1 MHDLVI
7 RGGTIVD
14 GTGGEPFSGDIA
26 VDGGLIV
33 QVGGTAAAGRQ
44 ELDADGLLVTP
55 GFVDIHTHYDAQ
67 ATWDPLL
74 GSSCW
79 HGVTTAVMGN
89 CGVGFAPVRPEQ
101 REWLVGLMQGVE
113 DIPAEV
119 LNAGLPWTWESFPEY
134 LDALDS
140 LPRAIDIAAQV
151 PHAPVRVYA
160 MGERGLDG
168 DECPDSDQLEEICRI
183 VRRALEAGAVGV
195 STLRTRMHRGAD
207 GRLIPTYR
215 AKDAEIMALA
225 AGMAEAGRGT
235 FEIASDYSAG
245 SLEEEFARYRAFA
258 RRSGRPVSVP
268 LLQDH
273 GAPEQWREVMGQ
285 IGAAAGEG
293 LAFSAQTAVR
303 PVGVAMGL
311 DSRAHL
317 FSATPTYRRLAHLPL
332 AERVAQ
338 MRQPD
343 IKDQIVSE
351 AHSGPPG
358 MDLDRLFAMKAPI
371 DYEPDP
377 ATSIKA
383 EANAC
388 HDDPLAFAYDVMLEN
403 RGQSYLWGPVR
414 NFASGN
420 CDVVRELLESPL
432 AVPGLGDGGAH
443 CTQICDVSFPTS
455 LLTHWGRDRRVG
467 ELFPIAELVRM
478 QTSDTAGLYGLDDRG
493 VLTPGRR
500 ADINLIDF
508 EELAVLPPM
517 MAYDFPAGGKRL
529 TQRAE
534 GYRATIVAG
543 HITFDGGEH
552 TGALPGRVVRSG
564 AAGR

>member
-14 GTGGEPFSGDIA
+14 GTGGEPFSGDLA
-26 VDGGLIV
+26 VNGAAIV
-33 QVGGTAAAGRQ
+33 QVGGKAAAGRR
-44 ELDADGLLVTP
+44 ELDAAGLLVTP

-89 CGVGFAPVRPEQ
+89 CGVGFAPVRPRQ
-101 REWLVGLMQGVE
+101 RNWLIELMQGVE

-119 LNAGLPWTWESFPEY
+119 LNAGLPWKWESFPEY
-134 LDALDS
+134 LDALDR

-168 DECPDSDQLEEICRI
+168 DQCPDTDELDEICRI
-183 VRRALEAGAVGV
+183 IRQALEAGAVGV

-215 AKDAEIMALA
+215 ASDAELMALA
-225 AGMAEAGRGT
+225 GGMAAAGRGT

-258 RRSGRPVSVP
+258 RTSGRPVSVP

-273 GAPEQWREVMGQ
+273 RAPEQWRKVMGQ
-285 IGAAAGEG
+285 IAAAAEEG
-293 LAFSAQTAVR
+293 LSFSAQTAVR
-303 PVGVAMGL
+303 PVGVAMGFE
-311 DSRAHL
+311 SRAHL
-317 FSATPTYRRLAHLPL
+317 FSASPSYRLLADLPL

-338 MRQPD
+338 MRLPE
-343 IKDQIVSE
+343 IKEQIVRDARSE
-351 AHSGPPG
+351 PAG
-358 MDLDRLFAMKAPI
+358 MDLGRLFAMKPPL
-371 DYEPDP
+371 DYEPDA
-377 ATSIKA
+377 ATSIAALAKA
-383 EANAC
+383 RGT
-388 HDDPLAFAYDVMLEN
+388 DPLALAFDVMLEN
-403 RGQSYLWGPVR
+403 DGQSYLYGPVR

-455 LLTHWGRDRRVG
+455 LLTHWGRDRRLG
-467 ELFPIAELVRM
+467 ELFPIAALVRM
-478 QTSDTAGLYGLDDRG
+478 QTSDTASLYGLDDRG
-493 VLTPGRR
+493 TLTPGRR
-500 ADINLIDF
+500 ADINMIDF
-508 EELAVLPPM
+508 EHLAVLPPI

-534 GYRATIVAG
+534 GYRATLVAG
-543 HITFDGGEH
+543 QFTFEDGEH
-552 TGALPGRVVRSG
+552 TGALPGRVVRS
-564 AAGR
+564 